1 MIPQHEIE
9 EVLSRVDM
17 AEVASDFLSLKKS
30 GSGYMCNCPFHQEKT
45 PSFHIYPARNIY
57 KCFGCGK
64 GGGVVSFLKEKE
76 GMSFMEAIQYLANKY
91 HVTLHD
97 QAVEETDEQRRK
109 RLYRESVQNQYEIVQ
124 KFYEENIRNAD
135 KEAVA
140 AYQYAKDRWSDDF
153 VANEGIGYAY
163 TSNGPSLY
171 EYAKSHSLSIEILK
185 ELHLLAQSEDGRI
198 YDFFRGRIMIPIRD
212 RSKHVIGYTSRVI
225 PGVTDKTT
233 KKGNTPPK
241 YINSTNSEV
250 YSKENTL
257 FGIDQAWI
265 AAASQGRCYC
275 VEGAPDALRLHILGF
290 KNAVACLGSDWTDH
304 QLALLRK
311 RCDTLCFI
319 PDSDPPKAGE
329 QFGVGINKVIKAGTK
344 AFQIKFKVFIKEIGT
359 GDKGDKRDADSFFKT
374 KSMFDQVQ
382 EEDFIL
388 WYARKLFPP
397 ESKNNDKANED
408 KALNSVAIISDILSY
423 LEEGFE
429 LNHYID
435 QLNKIHPPKLVWQSA
450 IKEARVRRAEEQMKQ
465 NLSKE
470 LDLLK
475 ELGFGIEFH
484 SYYSLN
490 QQGGRYVWSNFTM
503 KPLYHIKD
511 TQSAIRL
518 YEMTNK
524 DGHQETVELRQE
536 DLISLARFRQKV
548 ESLGNYIWLAKEEQ
562 LQKLKQY
569 LYKATK
575 SAELITQLG
584 WQRDGFF
591 AFGNGIYYNG
601 QWLAVNE
608 FGIVAIQHPNS
619 NPDQEPI
626 ESNYYLPAFSKLY
639 KDTKFYEFERSFVHK
654 AYGSVTLKGFSS
666 MLVEVFGDNAK
677 IGLCYLLASLFRD
690 IIVDYTKWFP
700 LLNLFGPPH
709 SGKSE
714 LGHSLMSFFIIENNP
729 PNIENSTV
737 AALSDAVAQTS
748 NALVHL
754 DEYKD
759 SIDITKREFLKGLWD
774 GTGRNRMNMDKDKKR
789 EITKVDTGVIIS
801 GQEMAVS
808 DIALFTRFVFLSF
821 DLHTPT
827 SEQTARF
834 ERMTE
839 VRKLGC
845 SHLTLQILNNRSYFE
860 QNFHTAYIS
869 TLEDIQTALKG
880 EPVEIRILK
889 NWVVPLAA
897 FQTLRN
903 QLELPFT
910 YEDLKTIAIKGI
922 KIQSEKCKTNQDVG
936 VWWNIVNFLA
946 SQGKIYERCHYRID
960 SVQEL
965 TTDESKMVYQQ
976 AKTILQIRVKTIF
989 ELYLE
994 HAKKTGQKVLPK
1006 ASLDYYLE
1014 HSPELIGHKHSVRF
1028 DDIKDGIVQ
1037 YEEDEK
1043 GQRTNRKKSFTDQV
1057 LVFDYLEI
1065 CKRYGITLE

>member
-9 EVLSRVDM
+9 EVLSRADIY
-17 AEVASDFLSLKKS
+17 EVASEFLPLKKS
-30 GSGYMCNCPFHQEKT
+30 GAGFTCCCPFHKEKS
-45 PSFHIYPARNIY
+45 PSFYVSPTRNIY

-64 GGGVVSFLKEKE
+64 GGDIVSFLKEKE
-76 GMSFMEAIQYLANKY
+76 GMSFMEAIKYLANKY
-91 HVTLHD
+91 HVTLHE
-97 QAVEETDEQRRK
+97 QTVEETDEQRRA
-109 RLYRESVQNQYEIVQ
+109 RLHKESIQHQYEAVQ
-124 KFYEENIRNAD
+124 SFYEDNIRKAD

-140 AYQYAKDRWSDDF
+140 AYKYAKERWDAEF
-153 VANEGIGYAY
+153 VKDQGIGYAY
-163 TSNGPSLY
+163 TSKGETLY
-171 EYAKSHSLSIEILK
+171 DYAKSHSLSIEILK
-185 ELHLLAQSEDGRI
+185 ELGLLAQSEDGRI
-198 YDFFRGRIMIPIRD
+198 YDFYRGRLMIPIRD
-212 RSKHVIGYTSRVI
+212 RYKHVIGYTARAI
-225 PGVTDKTT
+225 PGETDKPTS
-233 KKGNTPPK
+233 KGHTPPK
-241 YINSTNSEV
+241 YINSPNSEV
-250 YSKENTL
+250 YTKDNTL

-275 VEGAPDALRLHILGF
+275 VEGAPDALRLHKIGY
-290 KNAVACLGSDWTDH
+290 KNTVACLGADWTDN
-304 QLALLRK
+304 QLSQLRK

-329 QFGVGINKVIKAGTK
+329 TIGVGLAKVIKAGAK
-344 AFQIKFKVFIKEIGT
+344 AIALHFKVFVKEIGT
-359 GDKGDKRDADSFFKT
+359 DDKNQKRDADSFFKT
-374 KSMFDQVQ
+374 DSAFQAVK
-382 EEDFIL
+382 EEDFVL
-388 WYARKLFPP
+388 WYARRLFPEGRP
-397 ESKNNDKANED
+397 DDEANKD
-408 KALNSVAIISDILSY
+408 KALENLSLIAEILSY
-423 LEEGFE
+423 IDEGFE
-429 LNHYID
+429 LNHYVD
-435 QLNKIHPPKLVWQSA
+435 QLNKIHPGKITWQNA
-450 IKEARVRRAEEQMKQ
+450 ITHARVKRAEAQMQQ

-475 ELGFGIEFH
+475 ELGFGIEYH

-490 QQGGRYVWSNFTM
+490 QQGGHFIWSNFTM

-584 WQRDGFF
+584 WQRGGFF

-601 QWLAVNE
+601 QWLPVNE
-608 FGIVAIQHPNS
+608 FGIVAIQHPTPEGAS
-619 NPDQEPI
+619 EPA

-654 AYGSVTLKGFSS
+654 AYGNISLLNYSK

-677 IGLCYLLASLFRD
+677 IGLCFLLASMFRD

-737 AALSDAVAQTS
+737 AALSDAVAQTA

-754 DEYKD
+754 DEFKD

-821 DLHTPT
+821 ELHTPT
-827 SEQTARF
+827 PEQTARF

-845 SHLTLQILNNRSYFE
+845 SHLTLQILAHRAYFE
-860 QNFHTAYIS
+860 QNFHAAYIS
-869 TLEDIQTALKG
+869 TLEDIQTALAQ

-910 YEDLKTIAIKGI
+910 YEQLKTIAVNGI
-922 KIQSEKCKTNQDVG
+922 KKQSEKCKSNQDVG
-936 VWWNIVNFLA
+936 VWWNIVSFLA
-946 SQGKIYERCHYRID
+946 SQGKIYDRCHFRID
-960 SVQEL
+960 TEHKISMDEGELESQEPI
-965 TTDESKMVYQQ
+965 
-976 AKTILQIRVKTIF
+976 TILKIRVKPIF

-994 HAKKTGQKVLPK
+994 HAKKTGQKVLGK

-1014 HSPELIGHKHSVRF
+1014 HSPELLGHKHSVRF
-1028 DDIKDGIVQ
+1028 DDIKDGILQ
-1037 YEEDEK
+1037 YEEDAE
-1043 GQRTNRKKSFTDQV
+1043 GHATNRKKTFTDQV
-1057 LVFDYLEI
+1057 LLFNYTDVN
-1065 CKRYGITLE
+1065 KHYGVTLL

>member
-17 AEVASDFLSLKKS
+17 AEVASDFLTLKKS

-171 EYAKSHSLSIEILK
+171 EYAKAHSLSIEILK

-562 LQKLKQY
+562 LHSTSTRLPN
-569 LYKATK
+569 LLN
-575 SAELITQLG
+575 SS
-584 WQRDGFF
+584 
-591 AFGNGIYYNG
+591 
-601 QWLAVNE
+601 
-608 FGIVAIQHPNS
+608 PNS
-619 NPDQEPI
+619 VGN
-626 ESNYYLPAFSKLY
+626 A
-639 KDTKFYEFERSFVHK
+639 T
-654 AYGSVTLKGFSS
+654 ASS
-666 MLVEVFGDNAK
+666 
-677 IGLCYLLASLFRD
+677 
-690 IIVDYTKWFP
+690 
-700 LLNLFGPPH
+700 
-709 SGKSE
+709 
-714 LGHSLMSFFIIENNP
+714 
-729 PNIENSTV
+729 
-737 AALSDAVAQTS
+737 
-748 NALVHL
+748 
-754 DEYKD
+754 
-759 SIDITKREFLKGLWD
+759 
-774 GTGRNRMNMDKDKKR
+774 
-789 EITKVDTGVIIS
+789 
-801 GQEMAVS
+801 
-808 DIALFTRFVFLSF
+808 
-821 DLHTPT
+821 
-827 SEQTARF
+827 
-834 ERMTE
+834 
-839 VRKLGC
+839 
-845 SHLTLQILNNRSYFE
+845 
-860 QNFHTAYIS
+860 
-869 TLEDIQTALKG
+869 
-880 EPVEIRILK
+880 
-889 NWVVPLAA
+889 PLA
-897 FQTLRN
+897 
-903 QLELPFT
+903 
-910 YEDLKTIAIKGI
+910 
-922 KIQSEKCKTNQDVG
+922 
-936 VWWNIVNFLA
+936 
-946 SQGKIYERCHYRID
+946 
-960 SVQEL
+960 
-965 TTDESKMVYQQ
+965 MVYIIM
-976 AKTILQIRVKTIF
+976 AN
-989 ELYLE
+989 
-994 HAKKTGQKVLPK
+994 G
-1006 ASLDYYLE
+1006 
-1014 HSPELIGHKHSVRF
+1014 
-1028 DDIKDGIVQ
+1028 
-1037 YEEDEK
+1037 
-1043 GQRTNRKKSFTDQV
+1043 
-1057 LVFDYLEI
+1057 
-1065 CKRYGITLE
+1065 